1 MLQRLSWLAPCGSTG
16 GFVHSG
22 NFLGIG
28 RLGLSAVDRLHL
40 VRRFVYLGPVDVHLY
55 AENDVEDQCYGNA
68 GRHDPVINLGGSC
81 EQTGEAACNLGHNC
95 KGRKL
100 PS

>member
-1 MLQRLSWLAPCGSTG
+1 MLQRLSWLVPRGSTG
-16 GFVHSG
+16 GFVHSR

-40 VRRFVYLGPVDVHLY
+40 IRCLVYFGPVDVHLY
-55 AENDVEDQCYGNA
+55 AENDVEDQCHRNT

-81 EQTGEAACNLGHNC
+81 EQTGEAACDLGDDCN
-95 KGRKL
+95 G
-100 PS
+100 